1 MYIIKEVRRMERE
14 VSEISHAQHK
24 WHRTCK
30 KRFQDD
36 KNESEERGA
45 AGIHTENQIISIQT
59 N

>member
-1 MYIIKEVRRMERE
+1 MRRMRRE
-14 VSEISHAQHK
+14 VSEVLHAQHN
-24 WHRTCK
+24 WYRTCK

-36 KNESEERGA
+36 KDECEEKGA